1 MQRLRI
7 TFGRG
12 EQVKYITHLDLI
24 RLWERIF
31 RRAGLP
37 LLYSQGF
44 TPHPKIA
51 IAAPLAV
58 GVTSEGELMDVEMER
73 RVNTGYCLKRLI
85 PQLPPGIEVLGIQE
99 VSPRLPSLQS
109 TVRFAE
115 YRVRV
120 VTEEPLPRLQERIAQ
135 IMQAN
140 TLPRE
145 RLRDKEVRRYD
156 LRPLISNLWIRS
168 FQPGAVILGMLLQTD
183 EHATG
188 RPDEVLAAMGLEEA
202 PRDIHR
208 VRLILEERLFIGRNG
223 RKIVR
228 STSLPSLGGRPGHV

>member
-7 TFGRG
+7 TFGKG

-24 RLWERIF
+24 RLWERVF

-58 GVTSEGELMDVEMER
+58 GVTSEGELMDVELER
-73 RVNTGYCLKRLI
+73 RVNTVYCLKRLI
-85 PQLPPGIEVLGIQE
+85 PQLPPGIEVFGIQE
-99 VSPRLPSLQS
+99 VSPRSPSLQS
-109 TVRFAE
+109 IVRFAE
-115 YRVRV
+115 YRVQV
-120 VTEEPLPRLQERIAQ
+120 ATEEPLSQLRERIAQ
-135 IMQAN
+135 IMQAT

-145 RLRDKEVRRYD
+145 RLRDKEIRRYD
-156 LRPLISNLWIRS
+156 LRPLIEDLWILS
-168 FQPGAVILGMLLQTD
+168 FQPGTAILGMLLQTD

-188 RPDEVLAAMGLEEA
+188 RPDEVLVVMGLAEA

-208 VRLILEERLFIGRNG
+208 VRLILEEKPIVDRHG
-223 RKIVR
+223 RKIR
-228 STSLPSLGGRPGHV
+228 PASLPASGRRPDYG

>member
-1 MQRLRI
+1 MQRLRV
-7 TFGRG
+7 TFGKG

-24 RLWERIF
+24 RLWERAF

-58 GVTSEGELMDVEMER
+58 GVTSEGELMDVELER
-73 RVNTGYCLKRLI
+73 RVNTVYCLKRLI
-85 PQLPPGIEVLGIQE
+85 PQLPPGIEILGIQE

-120 VTEEPLPRLQERIAQ
+120 ITEESLPHLQGRIAL
-135 IMQAN
+135 IMQA
-140 TLPRE
+140 TSLPRE
-145 RLRDKEVRRYD
+145 RPRDKEIRRYD
-156 LRPLISNLWIRS
+156 LRPLIRDLWIHS
-168 FQPGAVILGMLLQTD
+168 FQPGAAILGMLLQTD
-183 EHATG
+183 ERATG
-188 RPDEVLAAMGLEEA
+188 RPDEVLAAMDLAEA

-208 VRLILEERLFIGRNG
+208 VRLILEERPSVDRYGR
-223 RKIVR
+223 R
-228 STSLPSLGGRPGHV
+228 GRPIPLTASNRR